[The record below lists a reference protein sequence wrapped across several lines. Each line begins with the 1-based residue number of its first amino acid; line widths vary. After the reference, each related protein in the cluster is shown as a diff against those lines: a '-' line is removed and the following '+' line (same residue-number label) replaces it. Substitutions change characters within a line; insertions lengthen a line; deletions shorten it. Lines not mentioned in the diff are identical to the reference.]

1 MSGKKEKKETPIN
14 KQEENLPKM
23 SNPLYLMCPSLIVI
37 QRFIFN
43 FYLNVLHSHFDS
55 ILKIS
60 YPPPDVQLAF
70 YILLYKYDCIKGGYI
85 KNSTLLMASGFFF
98 LISMSTSKMGKSPR
112 RSQTMRRN
120 KRTQI
125 IKSQKLEAK
134 IVNVYNYYNKAVV
147 VYVSYLLSSQSPK
160 RCVICKEEKDLRKR
174 TKLIANYLG
183 YFFPPFV
190 LGHRERKNKRIT
202 GYRSACNDEHFSHL
216 YK

>member
-1 MSGKKEKKETPIN
+1 MSAKKKKKKETPIN

-85 KNSTLLMASGFFF
+85 KNSTSLMASGFFF
-98 LISMSTSKMGKSPR
+98 FL
-112 RSQTMRRN
+112 N
-120 KRTQI
+120 
-125 IKSQKLEAK
+125 
-134 IVNVYNYYNKAVV
+134 
-147 VYVSYLLSSQSPK
+147 
-160 RCVICKEEKDLRKR
+160 
-174 TKLIANYLG
+174 
-183 YFFPPFV
+183 
-190 LGHRERKNKRIT
+190 
-202 GYRSACNDEHFSHL
+202 
-216 YK
+216 